1 MLESW
6 ILCLLVDI
14 GKGGVCGVHT
24 QCYNVT
30 EHRGFAKSVCLPAQV
45 PLGLVD
51 TGRHKLG
58 SVFQKAFEPRDPQ
71 NERRL
76 QEMIIQEAQISS
88 VGFYDQKYG

>member
-1 MLESW
+1 
-6 ILCLLVDI
+6 
-14 GKGGVCGVHT
+14 
-24 QCYNVT
+24 
-30 EHRGFAKSVCLPAQV
+30 V